1 MPNDIG
7 GESKASEKPACFTE
21 LGYDISQL
29 DGAMDTVLAP
39 HRKEEVEP
47 EFFGFGHPPED

>member
-47 EFFGFGHPPED
+47 EFFGFGHPPEE